1 MLDTL
6 RKFSSSI
13 YAKFFLLL
21 VIIPF
26 VFWGMGP
33 VFQSGKQNSIVEIG
47 KKKISTQEFI
57 SYIQNYTTQEQ
68 RLDINAI
75 EKILPNFIGE
85 NLLSSEIKNLEIRL
99 SDKSLSN

>member
-68 RLDINAI
+68 RLDIMQSKKYYQTLLA
-75 EKILPNFIGE
+75 KICFLVKLKIWRSGFLT
-85 NLLSSEIKNLEIRL
+85 NL
-99 SDKSLSN
+99 